1 MTVTAT
7 VTFDDWVM
15 AALYAAG
22 LLGFL
27 GVAGV
32 TIQLWCVLRAGA
44 IADRRLEEKGDSRC

>member
-1 MTVTAT
+1 MTVTAI